1 MIQRMLSAVADPKPW
16 LAKFDRYG
24 YEEAFQAYQDQYAAL
39 YREAVQA
46 AGETG
51 LDALADAL
59 LDAVAASWKQL
70 RFWDRSA
77 ARVETKQVIVGYL
90 TPMLLE
96 EPELRPF
103 AAALR
108 DRWKA
113 RWPRDAYH
121 AAGYD
126 RIRSGF
132 KLKIMGFEIPE
143 KKERPVDD
151 DI

>member
-24 YEEAFQAYQDQYAAL
+24 YEEAFGAYQARYAGI

-59 LDAVAASWKQL
+59 LDALEASWKRL
-70 RFWDRSA
+70 RFWDRGA
-77 ARVETKQVIVGYL
+77 ARIETKQVIVGYL

-96 EPELRPF
+96 EAELRPF
-103 AAALR
+103 AAVLR

-132 KLKIMGFEIPE
+132 KLKILGFEIPE
-143 KKERPVDD
+143 KKDAPPEDE
-151 DI
+151 I